1 MKKKKKKKMVDD
13 KISQDKLSKLHA
25 KLAARY

>member
-1 MKKKKKKKMVDD
+1 MKNEKKKMIDE

>member
-1 MKKKKKKKMVDD
+1 MKNEKKKMIDE
-13 KISQDKLSKLHA
+13 KISQDKLSKLHT